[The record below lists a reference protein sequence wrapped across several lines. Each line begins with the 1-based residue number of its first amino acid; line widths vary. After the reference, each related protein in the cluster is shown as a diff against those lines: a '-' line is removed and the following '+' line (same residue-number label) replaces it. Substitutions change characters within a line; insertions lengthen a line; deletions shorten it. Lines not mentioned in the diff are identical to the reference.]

1 MLHRGINPVESRNIQ
16 LSARFKSAW
25 AFHQLLVGMDRMGAV
40 EHFENKSNEFQSLFS
55 RLRSFSESSVDP
67 IALRQDLD
75 PKLLG
80 LEQEIAALVRQL
92 DETDRQ
98 ISPSGLRLFFQQIR
112 SLDERIL
119 IEIVR
124 FYIDIQRGKTWP
136 SDRLDKADYVLS
148 RLAELIAGPGLKGD
162 KTRLNKVLGAISST
176 VNAESLDDKELRDI
190 QDALDDQRSEVR
202 WVKTFEELNES
213 GRIELYR
220 ALKHD
225 MGEKVFYPTVL
236 PLVVEV
242 NSSFRTR
249 IDELRDQAEARLVEE
264 FQRLSQLQK
273 TGEPAE
279 QDVTEELDRLQ
290 ERVEDF
296 RSRIKESNL
305 RLSELVDLSRDFDDI
320 AGRYESRF
328 ETTRPAPP
336 PTEVPRTEVSS
347 SPAVKASTHALAP
360 DIELLQ
366 PFWSDVFSD
375 LSSLSDEITPDDAVV
390 APAIARYRLEVRE
403 ILAFRRLTGDAPV
416 DKGLEQFVLAA
427 AVMRWRVL
435 QNVNEIRD
443 LLRSKSASI
452 PIGSLEA
459 AKETCRLADAY
470 VKHFS
475 HLVDQAVFEGHRDVS
490 GTFQTLQIRLVRD
503 LSGLAILVQR
513 LASPT
518 G

>member
-1 MLHRGINPVESRNIQ
+1 MLDRGINPVESRKMQ

-55 RLRSFSESSVDP
+55 RLRSFSESSLDP
-67 IALRQDLD
+67 IARRQDLD
-75 PKLLG
+75 PKLLS
-80 LEQEIAALVRQL
+80 LEQEIAVVVKQL
-92 DETDRQ
+92 DDTDRD
-98 ISPSGLRLFFQQIR
+98 ISPSGLRQFFQQIR

-124 FYIDIQRGKTWP
+124 FYIDIQRDKAWP

-162 KTRLNKVLGAISST
+162 KTRLNKVLGAISCT
-176 VNAESLDDKELRDI
+176 VKAESLGDKELRDI
-190 QDALDDQRSEVR
+190 QDALNDQRSEVR
-202 WVKTFEELNES
+202 WIKTFEDLNES

-264 FQRLSQLQK
+264 FQRLSQLHK
-273 TGEPAE
+273 TGGPPEE
-279 QDVTEELDRLQ
+279 EVTEELDRLL
-290 ERVEDF
+290 ERVEEF
-296 RSRIKESNL
+296 RSRVKESNI
-305 RLSELVDLSRDFDDI
+305 RLSELVDLSRDLDDI

-328 ETTRPAPP
+328 EITSPAPS
-336 PTEVPRTEVSS
+336 TEVPTTEASTTPTVST
-347 SPAVKASTHALAP
+347 STHALVP

-366 PFWSDVFSD
+366 PFWSEVFSD
-375 LSSLSDEITPDDAVV
+375 LSSLGDEVTPDDAVV

-403 ILAFRRLTGDAPV
+403 ILAFRRLAGDAPV
-416 DKGLEQFVLAA
+416 DKGVEQFVLAA
-427 AVMRWRVL
+427 AIMRWRVL

-443 LLRSKSASI
+443 LLRSNGSSI
-452 PIGSLEA
+452 PIDTIAA

-475 HLVDQAVFEGHRDVS
+475 HLVDQAVFDGRRDAS
-490 GTFQTLQIRLVRD
+490 GSFRTLQIRLVRD
-503 LSGLAILVQR
+503 LSGLLILVQR
-513 LASPT
+513 LAFPA